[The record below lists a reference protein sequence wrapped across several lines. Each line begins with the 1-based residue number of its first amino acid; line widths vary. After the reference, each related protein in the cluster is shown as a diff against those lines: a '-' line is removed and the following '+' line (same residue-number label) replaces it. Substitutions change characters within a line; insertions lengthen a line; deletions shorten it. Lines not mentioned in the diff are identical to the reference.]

1 MDHPVTV
8 IEDRGD
14 VLAVWLEP
22 GSRFDFHEHPI
33 GPHPWSG
40 ATAWGETQVL
50 QLHRSGDLYSVW
62 NFFSSGV
69 FTHWYIN
76 FEAAVVRRANGFDT
90 DDYGLDL
97 VVSPEGHVTWKDVDH
112 LSAMLRSGR
121 MTEHQIINVLK
132 AAETVATL
140 LEQDQRWWSDWDSWT
155 PEALSP

>member
-40 ATAWGETQVL
+40 ATAWGDTQVL

-76 FEAAVVRRANGFDT
+76 FEAAVVRRANGSKPMTT
-90 DDYGLDL
+90 DSTWSSLPRDM
-97 VVSPEGHVTWKDVDH
+97 SPGKT
-112 LSAMLRSGR
+112 S
-121 MTEHQIINVLK
+121 II
-132 AAETVATL
+132 
-140 LEQDQRWWSDWDSWT
+140 
-155 PEALSP
+155 